1 MQQEQK
7 DRAEIRKIV
16 QAVLEED
23 RKIQRGRILYNT
35 RILMEQYI
43 EMRRFVETAV
53 SEVEDMEAYTQYAS
67 LISEDTHLE
76 SVRRTK
82 LKTAMMIVNID
93 RALEELRS
101 EYQDRSMSCK
111 FDALRLHYVEGK
123 SYEEI
128 AELQNCGKNT
138 PARWCKELIRKMSV
152 KLFGIEGI
160 SW

>member
-93 RALEELRS
+93 RAGRTSKRVPGQKHVLQVRRLPPALCRGQKLRRDRGAAELR
-101 EYQDRSMSCK
+101 
-111 FDALRLHYVEGK
+111 
-123 SYEEI
+123 
-128 AELQNCGKNT
+128 
-138 PARWCKELIRKMSV
+138 KEHAGTMV
-152 KLFGIEGI
+152 
-160 SW
+160 